1 MVATG
6 SNATPRPVAQTPS
19 GAGAAATPATA
30 PRGSVDGALPLRIPF
45 RAEKQGKSPKVP
57 GRADGTRGKGRG
69 VGNAATAASA
79 LSSTQDNTVRFADVM
94 RRLAVQGTV
103 QPVGGEGT
111 AQHWT
116 ATIGLVVTGGLG
128 MADVHGRPAAKD
140 VTAAANCDHAQV
152 SVVTASDVHFSRGQ
166 TIEVLEQVLLA
177 VRQDVIDRP
186 SPPDAGGRCRPRVL
200 TEKPKVKRVYPSPSD
215 VQFCGG
221 GSSLPGLSKNVASS
235 SGRLGE
241 VNVLLKQAN
250 HLRAFLW
257 LFSHLEI
264 PLHKCPLG
272 APGFGSGGRTL
283 GPLPD
288 SLHLLMSEPYFVLQ
302 RLDALLDAVASEF
315 LVQIILVDAQRR
327 GRRTARRSQ
336 ARLHRAAGYLAA
348 FVKE

>member
-1 MVATG
+1 MHAKEHDGGDEQQRRRRDTAG
-6 SNATPRPVAQTPS
+6 GRAETS

-30 PRGSVDGALPLRIPF
+30 PRGSVDGALQLRMPF

-57 GRADGTRGKGRG
+57 GRADATRGKGRG

-152 SVVTASDVHFSRGQ
+152 SVVTASGVHFSRGQ
-166 TIEVLEQVLLA
+166 AIEALEQALLA

-215 VQFCGG
+215 VHE
-221 GSSLPGLSKNVASS
+221 SAEK
-235 SGRLGE
+235 
-241 VNVLLKQAN
+241 
-250 HLRAFLW
+250 
-257 LFSHLEI
+257 
-264 PLHKCPLG
+264 
-272 APGFGSGGRTL
+272 RT
-283 GPLPD
+283 
-288 SLHLLMSEPYFVLQ
+288 
-302 RLDALLDAVASEF
+302 R
-315 LVQIILVDAQRR
+315 
-327 GRRTARRSQ
+327 RRS
-336 ARLHRAAGYLAA
+336 ATLVAKDKDVAASAA
-348 FVKE
+348 DGLQP

>member
-1 MVATG
+1 MKVTGRFKSYRKLVPGRQNTFGVSKSRHCGFRAFLATFYAKEHDG
-6 SNATPRPVAQTPS
+6 GDEQQRWRRDTAGGRAETS

-166 TIEVLEQVLLA
+166 AIEALEQVLLA

-200 TEKPKVKRVYPSPSD
+200 TEKPKVKRLSSVVD
-215 VQFCGG
+215 VHE
-221 GSSLPGLSKNVASS
+221 SAEK
-235 SGRLGE
+235 R
-241 VNVLLKQAN
+241 K
-250 HLRAFLW
+250 
-257 LFSHLEI
+257 
-264 PLHKCPLG
+264 K
-272 APGFGSGGRTL
+272 
-283 GPLPD
+283 
-288 SLHLLMSEPYFVLQ
+288 
-302 RLDALLDAVASEF
+302 
-315 LVQIILVDAQRR
+315 
-327 GRRTARRSQ
+327 RRS
-336 ARLHRAAGYLAA
+336 ATLAA
-348 FVKE
+348 KDKDVAASAADGLQP